1 MKRKNLILL
10 ILLVFILVQLVMG
23 CRPIDEQ
30 ALSFANQATERY
42 LVALNNQDYSAYKE
56 DMDAG
61 MLEAVTEE
69 EFIKFSSY
77 LKENAGEYMPDSKKY
92 SGYTTKNGNILV
104 VYRAEY
110 TLEEEGVTVTTV
122 ISKSGEGIYKISGS
136 WFDSP
141 KLREAEY
148 K

>member
-1 MKRKNLILL
+1 M
-10 ILLVFILVQLVMG
+10 QLVMG

-69 EFIKFSSY
+69 EFIKY
-77 LKENAGEYMPDSKKY
+77 QVPGL
-92 SGYTTKNGNILV
+92 
-104 VYRAEY
+104 
-110 TLEEEGVTVTTV
+110 TL
-122 ISKSGEGIYKISGS
+122 
-136 WFDSP
+136 
-141 KLREAEY
+141 RN
-148 K
+148 

>member
-10 ILLVFILVQLVMG
+10 ILSVFILMQLVMG

-30 ALSFANQATERY
+30 ALTFTDQATEKY
-42 LVALNNQDYSAYKE
+42 LAALNDQDYSGYKE

-69 EFIKFSSY
+69 EFLKFSSY

-104 VYRAEY
+104 VYRAGY
-110 TLEEEGVTVTTV
+110 TLEEAGVVVTTV
-122 ISKSGEGIYKISGS
+122 ISKSIEGTYKISGS

-141 KLREAEY
+141 KLRETGYE
-148 K
+148 